1 MKGQSQQRLRPCLS
15 EGGLQ
20 TSSIFSAWKLKRHNI
35 RSHPSPAESE
45 SRSPEI
51 AVARERGKQ
60 HRGPARSPAGP
71 GPGGAALC
79 SRVFLRDQHWFPCS
93 CLTVVTLVPFAVDI
107 KPRSGCTG
115 LSPVPSLTVPGIS
128 RLHEH
133 PVSGLRRELSC
144 GGNTQKQ
151 GGGRKRRQSLT
162 CRLEPGVPGPPH
174 SCCQQREPAGLWL
187 HLQGTGGHRDKP
199 PREGALRGRWVGR
212 GGGGGRWHL
221 QGTAAPWPLRG
232 VAEGS
237 ESRDRSR
244 SLGAQAVKAVVG
256 LPSLSLFVSGAQRPV
271 PSLIPWLLGQILFCF
286 NGRPGCRDTG
296 IRRLPCVLG
305 AGPLLGPVATQTP
318 KSPHSSRP
326 WSARTG
332 TMPALP
338 CKPPPTPNPT
348 YKWGIRGCPLPELLP
363 SYMRSKP
370 ADTRSDRGS
379 LCSRT

>member
-1 MKGQSQQRLRPCLS
+1 MKGQSQQSLRPCLS

-51 AVARERGKQ
+51 PVARERGKQ

-93 CLTVVTLVPFAVDI
+93 CLTVVTLVPFAADI

-162 CRLEPGVPGPPH
+162 CRLEPGVPGPSH
-174 SCCQQREPAGLWL
+174 SCCQRREPAGLWL

-212 GGGGGRWHL
+212 GGGGVG
-221 QGTAAPWPLRG
+221 GT
-232 VAEGS
+232 
-237 ESRDRSR
+237 SR
-244 SLGAQAVKAVVG
+244 AQ
-256 LPSLSLFVSGAQRPV
+256 
-271 PSLIPWLLGQILFCF
+271 
-286 NGRPGCRDTG
+286 
-296 IRRLPCVLG
+296 
-305 AGPLLGPVATQTP
+305 
-318 KSPHSSRP
+318 
-326 WSARTG
+326 
-332 TMPALP
+332 
-338 CKPPPTPNPT
+338 PPPGPSAGWLKDQNPGT
-348 YKWGIRGCPLPELLP
+348 EVGPWGLRL
-363 SYMRSKP
+363 
-370 ADTRSDRGS
+370 
-379 LCSRT
+379 